1 MFRVP
6 VLSTKRFKK
15 RQVSELDS
23 ESLAYISLCSAHW
36 MHHNLLNWDKNQ
48 KMFEG
53 GDGRGQMSA
62 PVSPSL
68 CCVPVKTSGEEGMG
82 SQGGLLHPPSAVP
95 HTGPLLCAGHWE
107 RGKRKTLLPSQSW
120 PPKGGKAVGN
130 STCSMFPAPL
140 EQSL

>member
-1 MFRVP
+1 MFRVS
-6 VLSTKRFKK
+6 VLSKKRFKK

-23 ESLAYISLCSAHW
+23 ESLAYISLCRSHW
-36 MHHNLLNWDKNQ
+36 MHNLLNWDKNQ

-68 CCVPVKTSGEEGMG
+68 CRVPVKTSGEEGMG
-82 SQGGLLHPPSAVP
+82 SQGGLWHPPSAVP
-95 HTGPLLCAGHWE
+95 QTGPLLRAGHWE
-107 RGKRKTLLPSQSW
+107 RGKRKTLLPSRSW
-120 PPKGGKAVGN
+120 PPKGGKTVGN
-130 STCSMFPAPL
+130 SNCPMSPAPR